1 MFSLASWPQTLK
13 EFDISNLRQTWRAH
27 WVRQSKTNGQY
38 QAFPA
43 PLPPRDWHWGPFP
56 THGELAQGVS
66 LTMRPT
72 TTASPLCFFSPQWP
86 ETCAKPVR
94 NFWPVLR
101 NVFKNSARYQEP
113 LWLLIYIYTIRM
125 IYMIDMI
132 EVYITYE
139 IWRTWKVW
147 KALKESC
154 RAIVHLPKLLAGA
167 SQICGSPHELMT
179 LIGSI
184 RSKNSTFSYGTAWAL
199 RFRSLT
205 PIMAPVQISKKQT
218 VVGNTYFKVFF
229 LSLPIL
235 NLISNSIIVLS
246 LMCWKSHMVKLQN

>member
-1 MFSLASWPQTLK
+1 MFFLTAVTR
-13 EFDISNLRQTWRAH
+13 NL
-27 WVRQSKTNGQY
+27 
-38 QAFPA
+38 
-43 PLPPRDWHWGPFP
+43 
-56 THGELAQGVS
+56 
-66 LTMRPT
+66 
-72 TTASPLCFFSPQWP
+72 C

-101 NVFKNSARYQEP
+101 NVFKNSARYTRAIMA
-113 LWLLIYIYTIRM
+113 LDIYIYTIRL

-167 SQICGSPHELMT
+167 SQICGSSHELMT

-199 RFRSLT
+199 RFGLLLRLWLQYKSVKNKQLW
-205 PIMAPVQISKKQT
+205 VISILKP
-218 VVGNTYFKVFF
+218 FF
-229 LSLPIL
+229 HHCQFL
-235 NLISNSIIVLS
+235 NVISNSIIMLS
-246 LMCWKSHMVKLQN
+246 LMCWKSHMLKLQN